1 MRKKI
6 INCCLKKVQENR
18 SYSNEELEIL
28 EYGLVSIYLLITKLV
43 IILALCFILGIL
55 KETIIFMIFYNII
68 RLPSFGF
75 HAPKSWICLVM
86 SSIIFICIP
95 FLIKFI
101 NLSLLLKSVI
111 GILGIIFMYLFS
123 PADTVKRPII
133 NKRRREIYK
142 LLSILITILYS
153 FISVFINNN
162 FLANCL
168 CFSIL
173 LQCFIISPLIY
184 KLFNMPYNNYKNY
197 LLNEV

>member
-1 MRKKI
+1 MKKKI
-6 INCCLKKVQENR
+6 INWCLKKVQENR

-43 IILALCFILGIL
+43 IIFTLCFILGIL
-55 KETIIFMIFYNII
+55 KEAVIFMIFYNII

-133 NKRRREIYK
+133 N
-142 LLSILITILYS
+142 TILYS
-153 FISVFINNN
+153 FVSVFINNN

-168 CFSIL
+168 YFSIL

-184 KLFNMPYNNYKNY
+184 KLFNMPYNNYKNH
-197 LLNEV
+197 LLSEV